1 MVGKSASLPSMR
13 GAVRPGQLALNR
25 LNILADRLEAIEMVV
40 GAVLEEDLGVRV
52 SLDELS

>member
-1 MVGKSASLPSMR
+1 MR